1 MAVHY
6 TAAALFDLDIIESQL
21 AEYNADLAERVFTEL
36 DDTFKLLS
44 EMPLIGRARTE
55 LREDI
60 RSFVHKRGYTILYS
74 LIDDGALIERI
85 VFPRQNVEGM
95 LE

>member
-21 AEYNADLAERVFTEL
+21 AEYSADLAGHIFAEL

-44 EMPLIGRARTE
+44 EMPLIGRTRAE
-55 LREDI
+55 LRNDI
-60 RSFVHKRGYTILYS
+60 RSLVHKRGYTILYS
-74 LIDDGALIERI
+74 LLEDGVLIER
-85 VFPRQNVEGM
+85 VAFPRQDIEGM